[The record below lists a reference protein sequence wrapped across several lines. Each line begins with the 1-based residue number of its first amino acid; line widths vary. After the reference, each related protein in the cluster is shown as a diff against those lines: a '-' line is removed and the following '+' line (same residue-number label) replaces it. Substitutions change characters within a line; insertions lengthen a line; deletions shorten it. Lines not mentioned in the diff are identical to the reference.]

1 MPYEL
6 GYASAMAVE
15 LFLVIAVLV
24 LLFKGVL
31 ERKMKKI
38 Y

>member
-1 MPYEL
+1 M
-6 GYASAMAVE
+6 SWAMRPPWPWS